1 MRSDTVTK
9 WMRRLAPAVLLP
21 LFGALPLLLGCAVSK
36 SKYELALSERDACR
50 LHAEQ
55 CEAEKM
61 DLGQKHQNL
70 LLSLQQ
76 FEKNHQDLLDQL
88 AALHSENE
96 ELAKR
101 IRSLQEQTKKVKE
114 RDQQEASQVYRNVLG
129 SLSSELSQGKIRIDQ
144 SDKGLRL
151 NLVDKILFSSG
162 SADLSPK
169 GEEILEKVGFV
180 LKDIRD
186 RKILIEGHADN
197 VPIRAGP
204 QSRFRSNWEL
214 SAARAAAV
222 ARFFEEKVGIDPR
235 LLSATGYSSYRPAFD
250 NSTPE
255 GRQAN
260 RRIEIILLPLT
271 PSEIQSLYGS
281 GPHPSPM
288 APPAGPDSLPGGQG
302 NSESPGENDP
312 TGDSVP
318 AQEAETRKGAV
329 AP

>member
-1 MRSDTVTK
+1 MRQLV
-9 WMRRLAPAVLLP
+9 PAVLL
-21 LFGALPLLLGCAVSK
+21 FSHGAFPFLLGCAVSK

-50 LHAEQ
+50 LQVEQ
-55 CEAEKM
+55 CEAEKEG
-61 DLGQKHQNL
+61 LGQKHRNL

-96 ELAKR
+96 DLSKR
-101 IRSLQEQTKKVKE
+101 IRSLQEQTKKIKE
-114 RDQQEASQVYRNVLG
+114 RDQEEASQAYKEFLG
-129 SLSSELSQGKIRIDQ
+129 SLSSEISQGKVRIDQ
-144 SDKGLRL
+144 LEKGLRL
-151 NLVDKILFSSG
+151 NLVGKILFPSG

-197 VPIRAGP
+197 VPIHAGP
-204 QSRFRSNWEL
+204 QSRFPSNWEL

-235 LLSATGYSSYRPAFD
+235 LLSATGYSSYQPAFD

-260 RRIEIILLPLT
+260 RRIEILLLPLT

-281 GPHPSPM
+281 APYPSPM
-288 APPAGPDSLPGGQG
+288 AAPPAKGTSPYGQG
-302 NSESPGENDP
+302 NSESLVGNDRTVESP
-312 TGDSVP
+312 PDQGKESRAGTPDP
-318 AQEAETRKGAV
+318 
-329 AP
+329 

>member
-1 MRSDTVTK
+1 
-9 WMRRLAPAVLLP
+9 MRRLAPAALLFLLGP
-21 LFGALPLLLGCAVSK
+21 LPLLLGCTVSK

-50 LHAEQ
+50 FQVEQ
-55 CEAEKM
+55 CEAEKEG
-61 DLGQKHQNL
+61 LEQKHHNL

-96 ELAKR
+96 ELSKR
-101 IRSLQEQTKKVKE
+101 IRSLQEQTKKARE
-114 RDQQEASQVYRNVLG
+114 RDRQEASQVYRDFLG
-129 SLSSELSQGKIRIDQ
+129 SLSTEISQGKVRIDQ
-144 SDKGLRL
+144 SEKGLRL
-151 NLVDKILFSSG
+151 NLVDKILFPSG

-235 LLSATGYSSYRPAFD
+235 LLSATGYSSHHPAFD

-260 RRIEIILLPLT
+260 RRIEILLLPLT

-288 APPAGPDSLPGGQG
+288 AAPPAQGTSPDGQG
-302 NSESPGENDP
+302 NGENPEENDR
-312 TGDSVP
+312 GVDSALDRGEESLKGVVVP
-318 AQEAETRKGAV
+318 
-329 AP
+329 